1 MFINSLYKII
11 TGYIYFK
18 LLF

>member
-18 LLF
+18 MLF